1 MKMHLIK
8 LTIIKYKNKRNQ
20 KKIKI
25 KKRKNEDLLYL
36 KYLVLLKIIT

>member
-8 LTIIKYKNKRNQ
+8 LTIIKYKNKINQ